1 MKRSNWEMKKKLLRA
16 EGSMLSK
23 GRKIQTAESLW
34 FLRVFSTLHDIIS
47 LNSSSVFVL
56 LFMFA
61 FTANAQTKEPVAI
74 KSEPVKPQAVQP
86 DQQSSLTKY
95 FAPGNG
101 LTADDA
107 VANALAHNGELLAAR
122 KEVDAGR
129 ALVKQAGLRANPAL
143 EVNGARQ
150 LDGKDN
156 QLMISSMWPLEL
168 GGRRVARITV
178 AQRELELREQAVAN
192 RERLIAAE
200 VRAKFG
206 QALADILKLG
216 FTEELLA
223 NSRRGYR
230 LVQARV
236 IEGRTAPLEQNMVL
250 VEVNR
255 LRSVR
260 ETDEGRVEI
269 ALLELRNLMGMQPE
283 EPLRLSGDF
292 DKLIGPLLPLSEA
305 TAQALR
311 NRPDL
316 EGYRATERLAEARI
330 LEART
335 QGRVD
340 ASINAGYQRMNSSFP
355 VFGINDV
362 GQLQPVQDVFNFV
375 TFGVTVSVPVRN
387 KNQGAIEAATAEMG
401 AAKQR
406 REFAELSIRREVA
419 SAYAQYESAARAM
432 QIYRVGVKEQASSN
446 LEVVRQTYEL
456 GSKTLLDYIAE
467 QRRYIELENTYIDS
481 LLATYSAQVEIA
493 RASASPE
500 LINK

>member
-1 MKRSNWEMKKKLLRA
+1 MKKKLLHA
-16 EGSMLSK
+16 EGTMFRK
-23 GRKIQTAESLW
+23 GRKTQTAEALW
-34 FLRVFSTLHDIIS
+34 FLRAFLTLREWFSSNAPCL
-47 LNSSSVFVL
+47 FVL
-56 LFMFA
+56 LVTFA
-61 FTANAQTKEPVAI
+61 FTVSAQTNEPVAI
-74 KSEPVKPQAVQP
+74 RSGPVEPLTVQP
-86 DQQSSLTKY
+86 DQQSSLKKY
-95 FAPGNG
+95 FDPDNG

-107 VANALAHNGELLAAR
+107 VTYATAHNGELLAVR
-122 KEVDAGR
+122 KEIDAAR
-129 ALVKQAGLRANPAL
+129 ALVKQASLRANPAL
-143 EVNGARQ
+143 EINSARQ

-156 QLMISSMWPLEL
+156 QLMVNGMWPLEL
-168 GGRRVARITV
+168 GGRRLARITV
-178 AQRELELREQAVAN
+178 AQRELELREQAVVD

-206 QALADILKLG
+206 QGLAEILKLG

-236 IEGRTAPLEQNMVL
+236 TEGRTAPLEQNMVL

-283 EPLRLSGDF
+283 EPLRLRGDF
-292 DKLIGPLLPLSEA
+292 DKLIEPLLPLSEA

-311 NRPDL
+311 SRPDL

-330 LEART
+330 LEARA
-335 QGRVD
+335 QGRAD

-355 VFGINDV
+355 VFGVNDG

-375 TFGVTVSVPVRN
+375 TFGVTVSLPVRN
-387 KNQGAIEAATAEMG
+387 KNQGAIEAAVAEMD

-406 REFAELSIRREVA
+406 REFAELTIRREVA
-419 SAYAQYESAARAM
+419 SAYAQYERAARAM
-432 QIYRVGVKEQASSN
+432 QIYRVGVKEQAGTN

-481 LLATYSAQVEIA
+481 LLATYRAQVEIA

-500 LINK
+500 LIKK